1 MHEPIRVL
9 QIWCCHDATQ
19 DLGPDPTTLFFRRKR
34 KPMDVSV
41 SEIRGYPVKG
51 LSGRILPH
59 ATLEE
64 GQTIQGDRR
73 FALGRPGFAFDTEN
87 PVWMPKTNFLALVRD
102 ERLAELDAYFDD
114 TEGELTL
121 RQGTRVVLAA
131 NLSNSDGR
139 AKVEAFFAEFL
150 ADELD
155 GPPTLLEAGDHS
167 FSDLDAKVISLINL
181 ESVAALGLEIG
192 VDVDGRRFRGNV
204 YFKGA
209 PAWSEFEWLDRRLC
223 IGGAVVEVIKRTRR
237 CAATNVN
244 PDTATRDLNLPRALQ
259 KGWGHTDMG
268 VYARVIDPG
277 EIRPGDQIIP
287 I

>member
-1 MHEPIRVL
+1 MNASI
-9 QIWCCHDATQ
+9 
-19 DLGPDPTTLFFRRKR
+19 
-34 KPMDVSV
+34 
-41 SEIRGYPVKG
+41 SEIRSYPVKG
-51 LSGRILPH
+51 LSGRILPQ
-59 ATLEE
+59 AMLEQ

-102 ERLAELDAYFDD
+102 EKLAELDADFDD
-114 TEGELTL
+114 ATQQLTL
-121 RQGTRVVLAA
+121 RQGLQSVLTAV
-131 NLSNSDGR
+131 LSSGDGR
-139 AKVEAFFAEFL
+139 AKVEAYFAEFL
-150 ADELD
+150 TDEID
-155 GPPTLLEAGDHS
+155 GPPTFLEAGDHS

-181 ESVAALGLEIG
+181 ESVSALAVEINA
-192 VDVDGRRFRGNV
+192 DVDARRFRANV
-204 YFKGA
+204 YFRDA
-209 PAWSEFEWLDRRLC
+209 PAWSELGWVDRQFR

-244 PDTATRDLNLPRALQ
+244 PDTAARDLNLPRALQ